1 MTKTLEVLFDVAS
14 PNLYLA
20 WRALPEVLTRTNA
33 TLVATPVLLGG
44 LFKLTGNQSPMTAFA
59 GVKGKSAYDMLE
71 IRRFITRHALRRFRM
86 NSRFPVNTLTAMR
99 AIVAA
104 GRSGGAVKAEEALL
118 RAMWEDDRDVGDPAV
133 VAAVLDEAGL
143 DGAAFVAAATDP
155 SVKEELAANT
165 ANAVDRGAFGLP
177 TFFVGDEIFF
187 GKERLGQV
195 EEALA

>member
-104 GRSGGAVKAEEALL
+104 GRSGGAAKAEEEALSRAAVARLLGAEPSL
-118 RAMWEDDRDVGDPAV
+118 REQIQTALNKVYREALEKRAKQFGAVEWVKEQGDPGGNYEVTLV
-133 VAAVLDEAGL
+133 VKA
-143 DGAAFVAAATDP
+143 
-155 SVKEELAANT
+155 
-165 ANAVDRGAFGLP
+165 
-177 TFFVGDEIFF
+177 
-187 GKERLGQV
+187 
-195 EEALA
+195 